1 MPKILNLYVYICI
14 FRLWNA
20 LLIQSQFDPDEYWQT
35 LEPAYCQVFR
45 PTEKDANGIPSCEG
59 LTWEWKR
66 RAAQQQQQQPHQK
79 KQQRQGQQHA
89 RQSSPPES
97 SSFTAT
103 LSEWIHQCLEGPVRS
118 YASVLPTYLFY
129 QALKFFNWDTTW
141 MVSKGPVLIHA
152 VLVAAPTDLAVW
164 YMAHF
169 MTSGGDHDRSAM
181 TATATTLPGWCLFCS
196 IVSWFNGY
204 ALIRTYTNSVETVLL
219 ALGMTLVS
227 PVRTIS

>member
-45 PTEKDANGIPSCEG
+45 PNEKDANGIPSCEG

-66 RAAQQQQQQPHQK
+66 RAAQQQHQK
-79 KQQRQGQQHA
+79 QQHSRHPHA
-89 RQSSPPES
+89 RQSSAPES

-103 LSEWIHQCLEGPVRS
+103 VSEWIQQCLEGPVRS

-129 QALKFFNWDTTW
+129 QALKFLKWDTTW
-141 MVSKGPVLIHA
+141 MVSKGPILLHA

-169 MTSGGDHDRSAM
+169 MTTRSAM
-181 TATATTLPGWCLFCS
+181 TATTTALPGWCLFCS
-196 IVSWFNGY
+196 IFSWFNGY

-219 ALGMTLVS
+219 ALGTTLVS
-227 PVRTIS
+227 PVRTIW